1 MNEDKIVE
9 LKSRIEDSEKI
20 LESITMRLK
29 TEARVSEVNSKL
41 SILQS
46 RLDSLSPIDEPNG
59 YVFFVSEEQK

>member
-20 LESITMRLK
+20 LESITMRLNK
-29 TEARVSEVNSKL
+29 LRQESEVNSKL

-59 YVFFVSEEQK
+59 YVFLYQKSKK